1 MNNIAKLDNLVYI
14 VTLLACNPNRTIFL
28 LPALQA
34 DLQI

>member
-1 MNNIAKLDNLVYI
+1 MDNIAKKDNPLKLAI
-14 VTLLACNPNRTIFL
+14 LLACNPNRTIFL